1 MQRCTGE
8 YKKKTAN
15 ISNED
20 LGKKKSLSVEKL
32 DMWCSMNKPQQ
43 QKKKC
48 VHTSK
53 CIDKNANTMC
63 QKIKA

>member
-43 QKKKC
+43 
-48 VHTSK
+48 
-53 CIDKNANTMC
+53 
-63 QKIKA
+63 